1 MEPGDIRALD
11 DITRLPCYS
20 KADLMASVE
29 AHPPLGDF
37 HGVDSTPPDQRPP
50 LIFQTT
56 SGTTGRPQPL
66 LFGPKSREIQNLLL
80 ARFHALQAITR
91 ADVIRSVDG
100 HGMVNG
106 GHYVREAVLHW
117 TGAQFLSAG
126 TGVETGRPGRWP

>member
-20 KADLMASVE
+20 KADLMVSIK

-37 HGVDSTPPDQRPP
+37 HGLDSTPPDQRPP
-50 LIFQTT
+50 LIFPTR
-56 SGTTGRPQPL
+56 SGTKGRPQPL

-126 TGVETGRPGRWP
+126 TGVETGRPGRLP